1 MTAVRAHKRYAY
13 RRAAELDRATPRRV
27 PVVVVGAGPVGLTAA
42 LDLARRGQPVIVLN
56 REDTLAEGSKAICF
70 SKRTLDICDR
80 LGVADP
86 LIAKG
91 VAWNV
96 GKVFWGSRPEPIYQF
111 DVAELPNQKR
121 PAFINLQQH
130 YFEEF
135 LIEAIER
142 RPEADLRWR
151 HTVVGLEQ
159 REDHV
164 AVTVE
169 TDDGRYV
176 LEADYVIACDGGRSA
191 VRAMLGL
198 DFSGRSFED
207 CFLIADVRFD
217 KERPP
222 ERWFWFEPPF
232 PGASA
237 LMHKQ
242 PDGVWRLDFQLGRN
256 IDKAAA
262 VQPENVAPFV
272 EGMLG
277 RDVAYEFVWLSAY
290 TFQCRRMER
299 FVHGRVIFAGDA
311 AHLVSPFGARGANGG
326 VADADNLAWKLDLV
340 MRGLAPPALLETY
353 NEEATA
359 AADVNI
365 LNSTR
370 STDFISPKT
379 ETARALRDAVLQ
391 LSTRHAFARPFVNSG
406 RLAGAVSFA
415 ASRLNTPDRDAWDGG
430 VAPGSPA
437 VDAPVAFE
445 TDRWLLEMLGGSF
458 VILAFTATTAQT
470 AAVVAMTDG
479 IAGDVPVRTLVIGPG
494 GIRDVRGLAAKRY
507 GAAQGVTY
515 LIRPDQYV
523 AARWRRTDRVAISA
537 ALRRAIGA

>member
-1 MTAVRAHKRYAY
+1 MTARVHKRYAY
-13 RRAAELDRATPRRV
+13 RRPAEIDQAAPRRV
-27 PVVVVGAGPVGLTAA
+27 PVVVVGAGPVGLTVA
-42 LDLARRGQPVIVLN
+42 LDLARRGQRVVVLN
-56 REDTLAEGSKAICF
+56 REDTIGDGSKAICF

-80 LGVADP
+80 LGVGDR

-96 GKVFWGSRPEPIYQF
+96 GKVFRGTGAAPIYQF
-111 DVAELPNQKR
+111 DVAELPDQKR
-121 PAFINLQQH
+121 PAFINLQQ
-130 YFEEF
+130 YYYEEY
-135 LIEAIER
+135 LVEALER
-142 RPEADLRWR
+142 QPEVDLRWR
-151 HTVVGLEQ
+151 HTVAGIVPRADG
-159 REDHV
+159 V

-176 LEADYVIACDGGRSA
+176 LDADYVIACDGGRSS
-191 VRAMLGL
+191 VRAMMGL
-198 DFSGRSFED
+198 DFVGRSFED

-217 KERPP
+217 KARPP

-256 IDKAAA
+256 VDKAAA
-262 VQPENVAPFV
+262 VRPENVAPFV

-277 RDVAYEFVWLSAY
+277 RDVSYEFVWLSAY
-290 TFQCRRMER
+290 NFQCRRMER

-311 AHLVSPFGARGANGG
+311 AHLVSPFGARGGNGG

-340 MRGLAPPALLETY
+340 MRGLAPASLLESY
-353 NEEATA
+353 NDEATA

-370 STDFISPKT
+370 STDFISPKSA
-379 ETARALRDAVLQ
+379 TARALRDAVLE
-391 LSTRHAFARPFVNSG
+391 LAARHAFARPLVNSG
-406 RLAGAVSFA
+406 RLASAVSFA
-415 ASRLNTPDRDAWDGG
+415 ASPLNTPDRDAWDGG

-437 VDAPVAFE
+437 VDAPIAFE
-445 TDRWLLEMLGGSF
+445 NQSWLLEMLGGSF
-458 VILAFTATTAQT
+458 VLLAFAATEAQR
-470 AAVVAMTDG
+470 AAVTEMAAA
-479 IAGDVPVRTLVIGPG
+479 IAGDVPLRAIVVGAG
-494 GIRDVRGLAAKRY
+494 GIGDVRGLAAKRY
-507 GAAQGVTY
+507 GAADGAVY

-523 AARWRRTDRVAISA
+523 AARWRQPDCAAISA